1 MHAACR
7 YVKESLYTGGMQ
19 KSMYGH
25 VKNEKIVLGRTG
37 SPTGLGHLQLQTF
50 RHFNFSLL

>member
-1 MHAACR
+1 MQVACR

-37 SPTGLGHLQLQTF
+37 SF
-50 RHFNFSLL
+50 AIANFLSLLF